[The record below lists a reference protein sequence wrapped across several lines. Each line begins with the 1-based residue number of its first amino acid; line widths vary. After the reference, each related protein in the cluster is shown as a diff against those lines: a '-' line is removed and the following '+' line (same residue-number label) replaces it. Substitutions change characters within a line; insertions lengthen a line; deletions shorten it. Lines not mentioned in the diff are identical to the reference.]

1 MGTYYIPRNVK
12 GETRILYI
20 FTIKALITTA
30 AGAMLGILFY
40 FIFAIMGLKTIGIIF
55 IAVLSIIGYGL
66 GMIKIPTLSGI
77 PITKKIGGDPLSEI
91 IMKYIKFK
99 KGKKRYTYTQLIHDE
114 KEESKD
120 GTSSNS

>member
-30 AGAMLGILFY
+30 AGAMIGILFY
-40 FIFAIMGLKTIGIIF
+40 FIFAMMGLKAIGITF
-55 IAVLSIIGYGL
+55 VVVLSLIGYGL

-99 KGKKRYTYTQLIHDE
+99 KGKKRYTYIQLVDD
-114 KEESKD
+114 KEEDIQD